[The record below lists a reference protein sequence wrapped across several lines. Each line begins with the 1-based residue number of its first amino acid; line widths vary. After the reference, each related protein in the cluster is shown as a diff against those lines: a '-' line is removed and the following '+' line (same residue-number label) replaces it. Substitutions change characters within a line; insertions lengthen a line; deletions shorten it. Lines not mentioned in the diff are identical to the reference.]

1 MYAPTK
7 SIGRVAL
14 SLAVLIV
21 VGCGGKGSTN
31 TPALTDHQKD
41 SLAVRNILDANGLN
55 STGVFG
61 AVAIPD
67 DITGTRVG
75 ELDLQNKNISVI
87 SDGIGQ
93 LTALTTLRLDSNA
106 IASLPPAIGNCVSL
120 KLLSLAK
127 NMLTGLPVEIGKL
140 HALTNLN
147 VSQNSLAALPSS
159 IGGLSNLHTLRLDN
173 NQLAQLPDSIILCPM
188 SGYLLVANN
197 KLCAP
202 DSTILQWLN
211 TYAELDW
218 PASQRCN

>member
-1 MYAPTK
+1 MHAPTK
-7 SIGRVAL
+7 SIGRAAL
-14 SLAVLIV
+14 SLAVLIA

-31 TPALTDHQKD
+31 TPELTDHQKD

-87 SDGIGQ
+87 SDDIGQ

-127 NMLTGLPVEIGKL
+127 NMLAGLPAEIGKL

-147 VSQNSLAALPSS
+147 VSQNSLAALPPS
-159 IGGLSNLHTLRLDN
+159 IGSLYNLHTLRLDN

-202 DSTILQWLN
+202 DSAILQWLN

-218 PASQRCN
+218 KTSQRCN